1 MNLVALKSFGGPRV
15 QRVFLKISKY
25 APEILTGVGIAG
37 VVGGTVIIAKAST
50 KLELLVLEFEERKL
64 LIDSKRA
71 EINSAGEPVHTDKE
85 IQKDLA
91 HTYVWF
97 VLQLGKL
104 FGPGVSLEAAS
115 IVSILAAHG
124 IMRRRA
130 VALLGAYK
138 AVEQAFTEYRKRIA
152 AEFGD
157 DKELDV
163 FRGIRTEKIEDPET
177 GKKKTV
183 KTMDPRD
190 AGIFTRV
197 FDEFNPNWRPTPELN
212 FAFLKSQQ
220 MYANDRL
227 NIQGH
232 LFLNEVFDSL
242 GLPRQP
248 MGQVLGWKLGGEGD
262 NFVDFGIVGDVGDH
276 VRRFVNGEEPSV
288 WLNFNVDGVVH
299 DLI

>member
-1 MNLVALKSFGGPRV
+1 MNLVALKTLGGPRV
-15 QRVFLKISKY
+15 QRVFLKVSKY

-37 VVGGTVIIAKAST
+37 VIGGTVLIAKAST
-50 KLELLVLEFEERKL
+50 QLEMLVLEFEERKMIVDAKRGQ
-64 LIDSKRA
+64 IDS
-71 EINSAGEPVHTDKE
+71 AGNPQHTEKE

-91 HTYVWF
+91 HVYIWF
-97 VLQLGKL
+97 VLQLSKL

-130 VALLGAYK
+130 AALLGAYK
-138 AVEQAFTEYRKRIA
+138 VVEQAFVEYRKRISD
-152 AEFGD
+152 EFGEA
-157 DKELDV
+157 KELEV

-197 FDEFNPNWRPTPELN
+197 FDEYNTNWRPTPELN

-220 MYANDRL
+220 MYANDQL
-227 NIQGH
+227 NIRGH

-242 GLPRQP
+242 GFPRQP
-248 MGQVLGWKLGGEGD
+248 MGQVLGWTLGGDGD
-262 NFVDFGIVGDVGDH
+262 NYVDFGIVGDVGDH
-276 VRRFVNGEEPSV
+276 VRQFVNGNEPSV

-299 DLI
+299 DRI

>member
-15 QRVFLKISKY
+15 QRVFLKIAKY
-25 APEILTGVGIAG
+25 SPEILTGVGIAG
-37 VVGGTVIIAKAST
+37 VVGGTILIARAT
-50 KLELLVLEFEERKL
+50 VDLEAI
-64 LIDSKRA
+64 LIDFEIGKDLVDRKKG
-71 EINSAGEPVHTDKE
+71 EINSAGDPIYTEKE

-91 HTYVWF
+91 HVYVKL
-97 VLQLGKL
+97 VLDLTKAY
-104 FGPGVSLEAAS
+104 GPGVSLELAS
-115 IVSILAAHG
+115 IASILAAHG

-138 AVEQAFTEYRKRIA
+138 AVETAFQEYRKRIA
-152 AEFGD
+152 SEFGEA
-157 DKELDV
+157 KELEV
-163 FRGIRTEKIEDPET
+163 FRGIRTEKIKDEAT
-177 GKKKTV
+177 GKTKTV

-197 FDEFNPNWRPTPELN
+197 FDEYNPNWRPTPELN

-242 GLPRQP
+242 GFPRQP
-248 MGQVLGWKLGGEGD
+248 MGQILGWTLGGDGD

-299 DLI
+299 EKI